1 MFTGDELLC
10 RRGGRVV
17 FAGLSFAAEPGRA
30 LVVRGANGS
39 GKSSLLR
46 IAATLTAPAAG
57 ALAWGGVPLEAER
70 HRVRLAYVGHGD
82 AVKAAL
88 TVRENLRF
96 WASLAAPGDDCERR
110 VGAALAGFGLDRLAE
125 LRAHLLSAGERR
137 RLALARLLVA
147 DRLLW
152 LLDEPTVGLDR
163 DNVARFTA
171 ALERHLAGGGLAI
184 VATHID
190 IGVAADI
197 VDLGGRDWDAT

>member
-1 MFTGDELLC
+1 MFTGDKLLC

-30 LVVRGANGS
+30 LAVRGANGS

-57 ALAWGGVPLEAER
+57 ALAWRGVPLEAER
-70 HRVRLAYVGHGD
+70 HRARLAYVGHGD
-82 AVKAAL
+82 AVKPVL

-96 WASLAAPGDDCERR
+96 WASLAAPGDDREHR

-147 DRLLW
+147 DRPLW
-152 LLDEPTVGLDR
+152 LLDEPTVSLD
-163 DNVARFTA
+163 DDGVACLQRVIA
-171 ALERHLAGGGLAI
+171 RHRENGGMVMA
-184 VATHID
+184 ATHIEL
-190 IGVAADI
+190 GVEQ
-197 VDLGGRDWDAT
+197 VDVLELAR